1 MLIHRHVLTQHIA
14 LTSDNHL
21 EFFSLTSWR
30 RPYIFIA
37 LSQAQTMNPLL
48 GDFSQVYKLRV
59 RLHMAAIFHI
69 SQVCKLEDVSYSC
82 IHQHSLLAREAFSI
96 KPSLIPMYSEFCF
109 GQWLS
114 ILPLNSEG
122 ILHQVNVWCRSLQ
135 FA

>member
-1 MLIHRHVLTQHIA
+1 VLIHRHVLTQHIA

-82 IHQHSLLAREAFSI
+82 IHQQNAPAIFSRVVIPAF
-96 KPSLIPMYSEFCF
+96 KEF
-109 GQWLS
+109 
-114 ILPLNSEG
+114 I
-122 ILHQVNVWCRSLQ
+122 HQFLEVYMDD
-135 FA
+135 